1 MMYGNLYSD
10 PKTTILLEPSGYSK
24 TNQMNLESSPEIRQE
39 KVYVEQPK
47 GFVDNS
53 CPQHV
58 YRLKKALYGLKQA
71 PKAWYERLT
80 KFLLANGYTRGG
92 TDKTLF
98 IKYEESK
105 LMVAQIYVD
114 DIIFG
119 GMSDQLVQQFVQQMK
134 SEFELSMV
142 SELSYFLGFQVK
154 QMKDS
159 IFISQ
164 SKYAKNLMKR
174 FGLEKSKSKRTPAAT
189 HVKVSKDVDDSS
201 VDINNYRSIIGSLP
215 YLTVSRTYIAYLV
228 GVCARF
234 QADPKESYLNQ
245 VKRIIKY
252 VNRTAEYGLLY
263 TFDTGFCDADWA

>member
-1 MMYGNLYSD
+1 
-10 PKTTILLEPSGYSK
+10 
-24 TNQMNLESSPEIRQE
+24 
-39 KVYVEQPK
+39 
-47 GFVDNS
+47 
-53 CPQHV
+53 
-58 YRLKKALYGLKQA
+58 
-71 PKAWYERLT
+71 
-80 KFLLANGYTRGG
+80 
-92 TDKTLF
+92 
-98 IKYEESK
+98 
-105 LMVAQIYVD
+105 
-114 DIIFG
+114 
-119 GMSDQLVQQFVQQMK
+119 
-134 SEFELSMV
+134 
-142 SELSYFLGFQVK
+142 
-154 QMKDS
+154 
-159 IFISQ
+159 
-164 SKYAKNLMKR
+164 MKR